1 MDSRQRWV
9 LVATVLASFVA
20 FLDGSIINVALP
32 AIVRDLGGGVLTTQ
46 WVIDGYLLT
55 LGSLILLAGSISDTF
70 GRVRVLVAGLI
81 GFGVASLA
89 CALAPTAEVLIAAR
103 LVQGLTGA
111 LLVPS
116 SLAILMGAFA
126 GPAQSTAIGRWTA
139 WTGTAFVAGPVLGG
153 AIVDLIGWR
162 WVFGINVLPIAAT
175 LLAARHLEDPR
186 PPGERPRLDV
196 LGAVLGAVGLG
207 GPVFALI
214 EQGRLGWS
222 SPAVYLP
229 LLLGILAFAGY
240 LLWERRAPDPMLPLS
255 LFAIRNFGWG
265 NIATTF
271 FYAAL
276 ALGPLVVTLFLQQV
290 AGFPATLAG
299 LATLPPALFS
309 IFLGGTS
316 GSLAGRLGSRLFM
329 TVGPLLAAAG
339 FAWMLMVGE
348 PVDFWVQLLPGLLL
362 FGLGLVATVPALTS
376 AVLGSIPT
384 ARNGIASAVNN
395 AVARISGL
403 VAVAF
408 LGVIVGPR
416 LGVDGLHRA
425 LLVTLVLMLL
435 AAAASFAGIRRP
447 AASPQPH

>member
-32 AIVRDLGGGVLTTQ
+32 AIVRELGGGVVTTQ

-89 CALAPTAEVLIAAR
+89 CALAPTAEILIAAR

-116 SLAILMGAFA
+116 SLAILMGAFS

-162 WVFGINVLPIAAT
+162 WVFAINVLPIAAT
-175 LLAARHLEDPR
+175 LIAARRLEDPR
-186 PPGERPRLDV
+186 PPGDRPRLDAV
-196 LGAVLGAVGLG
+196 GAVLGALGLA

-222 SPAVYLP
+222 SPPSTCPSSSASS
-229 LLLGILAFAGY
+229 
-240 LLWERRAPDPMLPLS
+240 RS
-255 LFAIRNFGWG
+255 
-265 NIATTF
+265 
-271 FYAAL
+271 
-276 ALGPLVVTLFLQQV
+276 
-290 AGFPATLAG
+290 
-299 LATLPPALFS
+299 PP
-309 IFLGGTS
+309 ICS
-316 GSLAGRLGSRLFM
+316 GSGVPLTRCCPSASSRS
-329 TVGPLLAAAG
+329 A
-339 FAWMLMVGE
+339 
-348 PVDFWVQLLPGLLL
+348 
-362 FGLGLVATVPALTS
+362 TS
-376 AVLGSIPT
+376 AGATSRP
-384 ARNGIASAVNN
+384 RSSM
-395 AVARISGL
+395 RRSRW
-403 VAVAF
+403 
-408 LGVIVGPR
+408 GP
-416 LGVDGLHRA
+416 
-425 LLVTLVLMLL
+425 
-435 AAAASFAGIRRP
+435 SW
-447 AASPQPH
+447 